1 LPDGAFA
8 ATAAPTM
15 EVPLSALNQASLGSL
30 AGGALGSPASRVV
43 SSTGVRAKVTTPAR
57 SKGPVPL
64 DKVIAKLQ
72 ESPDEVQHWNVDEAG
87 LDDLVAKLSTKP
99 GIHAVHLTDGKATA
113 AVAQAATE
121 TG

>member
-1 LPDGAFA
+1 
-8 ATAAPTM
+8 M
-15 EVPLSALNQASLGSL
+15 EIPLSALNQASLGSL

-43 SSTGVRAKVTTPAR
+43 SSAGVRAKVTAPAR
-57 SKGPVPL
+57 SKGPIPL

-87 LDDLVAKLSTKP
+87 LDDLVARLSTKP

-113 AVAQAATE
+113 AVAKAATE